1 MTNSLR
7 ESDYGVPLP
16 GAWVPEGERTSTH
29 VQRLPLGYLTSI
41 AIFDRQA
48 PFVVDLGCGNGRASI
63 LHALAH
69 PEMDHLAVD
78 IFPGAIR
85 HAARRANRRGLT
97 NIRFA
102 VGDAREIIRRLPDGS
117 VAEVHLYHPQPIY
130 DLAAA
135 SKRLLTP
142 AFLLQ
147 VHRVLLP
154 ASRPA
159 EAGTPTPTFILQT
172 DHPAYWQY
180 LATVVP
186 LFFTWEPTTE
196 PWPDAPEGRTRRE
209 ILARQMGLPIYR
221 AVAHPRVDLNR
232 DEASRAAEKM
242 PLPRF
247 DADRTLQQLDVRE
260 NELGE

>member
-1 MTNSLR
+1 MTNTER
-7 ESDYGVPLP
+7 ETDYGVPLP
-16 GAWVPEGERTSTH
+16 GEWVAEEARTSTH
-29 VQRLPLGYLTSI
+29 VQRLPLGYITSQ
-41 AIFDRQA
+41 AVFQRAA

-85 HAARRANRRGLT
+85 HASRRANRRGLN

-130 DLAAA
+130 DMAAA

-154 ASRPA
+154 TSRPA
-159 EAGTPTPTFILQT
+159 EAGTPTFILQT

-180 LATVVP
+180 LETVVP
-186 LFFTWEPTTE
+186 LFFTWEPSTE

-209 ILARQMGLPIYR
+209 ILARQMGLPIFR
-221 AVAHPRVDLNR
+221 AIAHPRVDLNGEDAKR
-232 DEASRAAEKM
+232 IAEKM

-247 DADRTLQQLDVRE
+247 DADRTLQQLDARE

>member
-1 MTNSLR
+1 MTNTER
-7 ESDYGVPLP
+7 EIDYGVPLP
-16 GAWVPEGERTSTH
+16 GEWVPESERTSTH
-29 VQRLPLGYLTSI
+29 VQRLPFGYLTSQ
-41 AIFDRQA
+41 AIFQRQA
-48 PFVVDLGCGNGRASI
+48 PLVVDLGCGNGRASI

-69 PEMDHLAVD
+69 PEKDHLAVD

-85 HAARRANRRGLT
+85 HASRRANRRGLS

-102 VGDAREIIRRLPDGS
+102 VGDAREIIQRLHDGS

-147 VHRVLLP
+147 VHRVLQ
-154 ASRPA
+154 
-159 EAGTPTPTFILQT
+159 PTGMFILQT

-180 LATVVP
+180 LETVVP
-186 LFFTWEPTTE
+186 LFFTWEPSTE
-196 PWPDAPEGRTRRE
+196 PWPDALEGRTRRE
-209 ILARQMGLPIYR
+209 ILARQMGLPIFR
-221 AVAHPRVDLNR
+221 AIAHPRMDLNR
-232 DEASRAAEKM
+232 ESATRAAEKM

-247 DADRTLQQLDVRE
+247 DADRTLQQLDARE